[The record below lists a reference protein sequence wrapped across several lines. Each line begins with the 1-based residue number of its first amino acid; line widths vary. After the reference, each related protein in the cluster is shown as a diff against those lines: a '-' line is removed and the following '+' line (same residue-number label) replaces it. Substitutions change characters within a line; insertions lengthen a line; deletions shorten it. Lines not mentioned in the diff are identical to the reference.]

1 MRCTTIALLAAALC
15 APIGPLAAI
24 DPLVA
29 QDTAPQPER
38 LQPASSTSASYVV
51 GPEDVIEVFVW
62 KEPDLSTTVTIR
74 PDGMITLPLAGELD
88 AAGYTPTQLGEMVA
102 DRLKQYMDR
111 PLVTVVVKQIN
122 SPKISVL
129 GEVRRP
135 GRYLLLQTTSV
146 LDAIA
151 MGGGFTE
158 FASREFVVVLR
169 QTPNGQQR
177 YRVNV
182 KRMVNDNGG
191 RPFQLT
197 PRDVV
202 YVY

>member
-1 MRCTTIALLAAALC
+1 MRCSIIALLAIAMS
-15 APIGPLAAI
+15 APIAPIA
-24 DPLVA
+24 A
-29 QDTAPQPER
+29 QDAAPSPNR
-38 LQPASSTSASYVV
+38 VRGASSSGSYVV

-62 KEPDLSTTVTIR
+62 KEPELSTTVTIR
-74 PDGMITLPLAGELD
+74 PDGMITLPLAGDLE
-88 AAGYTPTQLGEMVA
+88 AAGTTPAELGEQIA

-135 GRYLLLQTTSV
+135 GRYLILQNTSV

-158 FASREFVVVLR
+158 FASRDFVVVLR
-169 QTPNGQQR
+169 TAPNGQQQR

>member
-1 MRCTTIALLAAALC
+1 MRSSITALLVAALAAATL
-15 APIGPLAAI
+15 PIA
-24 DPLVA
+24 A
-29 QDTAPQPER
+29 QDSAPTPSR
-38 LQPASSTSASYVV
+38 LRGATSESYVV
-51 GPEDVIEVFVW
+51 GPEDLIEVFVW
-62 KEPDLSTTVTIR
+62 KEPELSTTVTIR
-74 PDGMITLPLAGELD
+74 PDGMITLPLAGDLE
-88 AAGYTPTQLGEMVA
+88 ASGNTPAQLGDLIA

-122 SPKISVL
+122 SSKISVL

-135 GRYLLLQTTSV
+135 GRYLMLQSTSL

-158 FASREFVVVLR
+158 FAARDEVVVLR
-169 QTPNGQQR
+169 PVGGQQQR

-182 KRMVNDNGG
+182 KRMVNSNGA
-191 RPFQLT
+191 RAFQLR
-197 PRDVV
+197 PGDVV

>member
-1 MRCTTIALLAAALC
+1 MRCSIVALLVIAISATPI
-15 APIGPLAAI
+15 APIS
-24 DPLVA
+24 A
-29 QDTAPQPER
+29 QDAAPSPNR
-38 LQPASSTSASYVV
+38 LRGAGNSGSYVV

-62 KEPDLSTTVTIR
+62 KEPELSTTVTIR
-74 PDGMITLPLAGELD
+74 PDGMITLPLAGDLE
-88 AAGYTPTQLGEMVA
+88 AAGTTPAELGDQIA

-135 GRYLLLQTTSV
+135 GRYLMLQSTSV

-158 FASREFVVVLR
+158 FASRDYVVVLR
-169 QTPNGQQR
+169 PSPNGQQQR

-191 RPFQLT
+191 RPFQLN

>member
-1 MRCTTIALLAAALC
+1 MRRSNVVLLLTAALS
-15 APIGPLAAI
+15 APLSPLAAQA
-24 DPLVA
+24 D
-29 QDTAPQPER
+29 APTPTR
-38 LQPASSTSASYVV
+38 LHGATPTSGSYVL
-51 GPEDVIEVFVW
+51 GPEDLIEVFVW
-62 KEPDLSTTVTIR
+62 KEPELSTTVTIR
-74 PDGMITLPLAGELD
+74 PDGMITLPLAGELQ
-88 AAGYTPTQLGEMVA
+88 ASGATPADLADTIA

-158 FASREFVVVLR
+158 FASRDEVVVLR
-169 QTPNGQQR
+169 PAPNGQQQR
-177 YRVNV
+177 FRVNV
-182 KRMVNDNGG
+182 KRMVNDNGQ
-191 RPFQLT
+191 RPFTLK
-197 PRDVV
+197 PGDVV
-202 YVY
+202 YAY

>member
-1 MRCTTIALLAAALC
+1 MRWSTALSIAATLLVAAL
-15 APIGPLAAI
+15 PIA
-24 DPLVA
+24 A
-29 QDTAPQPER
+29 QDAGPSRSR
-38 LQPASSTSASYVV
+38 LAETDGSYVV
-51 GPEDVIEVFVW
+51 GPEDLIEVFVW
-62 KEPDLSTTVTIR
+62 KEPDLSTTVTVR
-74 PDGMITLPLAGELD
+74 PDGMITLPLAGDLH
-88 AAGYTPTQLGEMVA
+88 AAGSTPAQLGDEIA
-102 DRLKQYMDR
+102 DRLRQYIDR

-158 FASREFVVVLR
+158 FASRDYVVVLR
-169 QTPNGQQR
+169 KTPAGQQR
-177 YRVNV
+177 YRLNV
-182 KRMVNDNGG
+182 RRMVNDNNS
-191 RPFQLT
+191 RPFHLT
-197 PRDVV
+197 PQDVV

>member
-1 MRCTTIALLAAALC
+1 
-15 APIGPLAAI
+15 
-24 DPLVA
+24 
-29 QDTAPQPER
+29 
-38 LQPASSTSASYVV
+38 V
-51 GPEDVIEVFVW
+51 GPEDVIEIFVW
-62 KEPDLSTTVTIR
+62 KEPDLSTTVTVR
-74 PDGMITLPLAGELD
+74 PDGMITLPLAGELE
-88 AAGYTPTQLGEMVA
+88 AAGWTPTRLGDEIA

-135 GRYLLLQTTSV
+135 GRYLVLQATSV

-158 FASREFVVVLR
+158 FASRDYVVVLR
-169 QTPNGQQR
+169 KTPSGQQR
-177 YRVNV
+177 YRLNV
-182 KRMVNDNGG
+182 KRMVNDNNS
-191 RPFQLT
+191 RVFRLNPQ
-197 PRDVV
+197 DVV

>member
-1 MRCTTIALLAAALC
+1 MRYTNIAPLALLAA
-15 APIGPLAAI
+15 LAASSV
-24 DPLVA
+24 PLGA
-29 QDTAPQPER
+29 QDAGPAPTRLRSAPAATANG
-38 LQPASSTSASYVV
+38 SYVV

-62 KEPDLSTTVTIR
+62 KEPELSTTVTIR
-74 PDGMITLPLAGELD
+74 PDGMITLPLAGDLEASGTTPAELAD
-88 AAGYTPTQLGEMVA
+88 QIA

-158 FASREFVVVLR
+158 FASRNEVVVLR
-169 QTPNGQQR
+169 PGPNGQQQR
-177 YRVNV
+177 YLVNV
-182 KRMVNDNGG
+182 KRMVNDNGK
-191 RPFQLT
+191 RLFQLR
-197 PRDVV
+197 PGDVV
-202 YVY
+202 YAY

>member
-1 MRCTTIALLAAALC
+1 MRYFMAALLAASLLGAT
-15 APIGPLAAI
+15 APL
-24 DPLVA
+24 LA
-29 QDTAPQPER
+29 QDAAP
-38 LQPASSTSASYVV
+38 STSRPRGGSADTGSYVV

-62 KEPDLSTTVTIR
+62 KEPELSTTVTVR
-74 PDGMITLPLAGELD
+74 PDGMITLPLAGDLL
-88 AAGYTPTQLGEMVA
+88 ASGSTPARLGEEIA

-111 PLVTVVVKQIN
+111 PLVTVAVKEIN

-135 GRYLLLQTTSV
+135 GRYLLLQATSV

-158 FASREFVVVLR
+158 FASRDHVVVLR
-169 QTPNGQQR
+169 KTAAGQQR
-177 YRVNV
+177 YRLNI
-182 KRMVNDNGG
+182 KRMVNDNGS
-191 RPFQLT
+191 RSFNLT
-197 PRDVV
+197 PQDVV

>member
-1 MRCTTIALLAAALC
+1 MRCSIIALLAIAMSAPV
-15 APIGPLAAI
+15 APIA
-24 DPLVA
+24 A
-29 QDTAPQPER
+29 QDAAPSPNR
-38 LQPASSTSASYVV
+38 VRGASSSGSYVV

-62 KEPDLSTTVTIR
+62 KEPELSTTVTIR
-74 PDGMITLPLAGELD
+74 PDGMITLPLAGDLE
-88 AAGYTPTQLGEMVA
+88 AAGTTPAELGDQIA

-135 GRYLLLQTTSV
+135 GRYLILQNTSV

-158 FASREFVVVLR
+158 FASRDFVVVLR
-169 QTPNGQQR
+169 TAPNGQQQR

>member
-1 MRCTTIALLAAALC
+1 MRSTTVALLVAALSVSMT
-15 APIGPLAAI
+15 PLG
-24 DPLVA
+24 A
-29 QDTAPQPER
+29 QDAAPSPDR
-38 LQPASSTSASYVV
+38 DRGASSSGSYRV

-62 KEPDLSTTVTIR
+62 KEPELSTTVTIR
-74 PDGMITLPLAGELD
+74 PDGMITLPLAGELE
-88 AAGYTPTQLGEMVA
+88 AAGTTPAELGEQIA

-111 PLVTVVVKQIN
+111 PLVTVVVKTIN

-135 GRYLLLQTTSV
+135 GRYLMLQSTSV

-158 FASREFVVVLR
+158 FASRDFVVVLR
-169 QTPNGQQR
+169 TAPNGQQQR

-182 KRMVNDNGG
+182 KKMVNSNNNG
-191 RPFQLT
+191 RPFSLT

>member
-1 MRCTTIALLAAALC
+1 MMRSTTIALLVAALS
-15 APIGPLAAI
+15 ASLT
-24 DPLVA
+24 PLVA
-29 QDTAPQPER
+29 QDAAPSPDR
-38 LQPASSTSASYVV
+38 GRGASTSSSYVV

-62 KEPDLSTTVTIR
+62 KEPELSTTVTIR
-74 PDGMITLPLAGELD
+74 PDGMITLPLAGELE
-88 AAGYTPTQLGEMVA
+88 AAGTTPAELGEQIA

-111 PLVTVVVKQIN
+111 PLVTVVVKTIN

-135 GRYLLLQTTSV
+135 GRYLMLQSTSV

-158 FASREFVVVLR
+158 FASRDFVVVLR
-169 QTPNGQQR
+169 TAPNGQQQR

-182 KRMVNDNGG
+182 KRMVNSNGG
-191 RPFQLT
+191 RPFSLT

>member
-1 MRCTTIALLAAALC
+1 MRRTLIALLVTALIAAVGPIAAQNI
-15 APIGPLAAI
+15 APSA
-24 DPLVA
+24 DRSRE
-29 QDTAPQPER
+29 QAP
-38 LQPASSTSASYVV
+38 SSASYVV
-51 GPEDVIEVFVW
+51 GPEDVLDVFVW
-62 KEPDLSTTVTIR
+62 KEPDLSTSVVIR
-74 PDGMITLPLAGELD
+74 PDGMITLPLAGDLQ
-88 AAGYTPTQLGEMVA
+88 AAGATPAQLGEEIA
-102 DRLKQYMDR
+102 DRLKQYIDR

-135 GRYLLLQTTSV
+135 GRYLLLQSTSV

-158 FASREFVVVLR
+158 FASRDFVVVLR

-191 RPFQLT
+191 RPFKLT

>member
-1 MRCTTIALLAAALC
+1 MRCPIAALLALVLS
-15 APIGPLAAI
+15 APIAPLAA
-24 DPLVA
+24 
-29 QDTAPQPER
+29 QDAAPSPNR
-38 LQPASSTSASYVV
+38 PRGSSANSGSYVV

-62 KEPDLSTTVTIR
+62 KEPELSTTVTIR
-74 PDGMITLPLAGELD
+74 PDGMITLPLAGDLE
-88 AAGYTPTQLGEMVA
+88 AAGTTPAELGDQIA

-135 GRYLLLQTTSV
+135 GRYLMLQRTSV

-158 FASREFVVVLR
+158 FASRDTVVVLR
-169 QTPNGQQR
+169 IAPNGQQQR

-191 RPFQLT
+191 RPFQLA

>member
-1 MRCTTIALLAAALC
+1 MRSSNALSLVAALLFAAALPV
-15 APIGPLAAI
+15 A
-24 DPLVA
+24 A
-29 QDTAPQPER
+29 QDAAPSRSRISDDEG
-38 LQPASSTSASYVV
+38 SYVV
-51 GPEDVIEVFVW
+51 GPEDLIEVFVW
-62 KEPDLSTTVTIR
+62 KEPELSTTVTVR
-74 PDGMITLPLAGELD
+74 PDGMITLPLAGEMH
-88 AAGYTPTQLGEMVA
+88 AAGSTPAQLGEEIS
-102 DRLKQYMDR
+102 DRLRQYIDR

-158 FASREFVVVLR
+158 FASRDYVVVLR
-169 QTPNGQQR
+169 KTPSGQQR
-177 YRVNV
+177 YRLNV
-182 KRMVNDNGG
+182 KRMVNDNSS
-191 RPFQLT
+191 RPFHLT
-197 PRDVV
+197 PQDVV

>member
-1 MRCTTIALLAAALC
+1 MRSSNALSLVAALLLALPV
-15 APIGPLAAI
+15 A
-24 DPLVA
+24 A
-29 QDTAPQPER
+29 QDAAPSRSRISDDEG
-38 LQPASSTSASYVV
+38 SYVV
-51 GPEDVIEVFVW
+51 GPEDLIEVFVW
-62 KEPDLSTTVTIR
+62 KEPDLSTTVTVR
-74 PDGMITLPLAGELD
+74 PDGMITLPLAGDLH
-88 AAGYTPTQLGEMVA
+88 ASGSTPAQLGDEIA
-102 DRLKQYMDR
+102 DRLRQYIDR

-158 FASREFVVVLR
+158 FASRDYVVVLR
-169 QTPNGQQR
+169 KTPSGQQR
-177 YRVNV
+177 YRLNV
-182 KRMVNDNGG
+182 KRMVNDNSS
-191 RPFQLT
+191 RPFHLT
-197 PRDVV
+197 AQDVV

>member
-1 MRCTTIALLAAALC
+1 MRLSSLLSLAAAMLAAAL
-15 APIGPLAAI
+15 PI
-24 DPLVA
+24 VA
-29 QDTAPQPER
+29 QDAAP
-38 LQPASSTSASYVV
+38 SSLRGRAQQGGSYVV
-51 GPEDVIEVFVW
+51 GPEDLIEVFVW
-62 KEPDLSTTVTIR
+62 KEPELSTTVTVR
-74 PDGMITLPLAGELD
+74 PDGMITLPLAGELH
-88 AAGYTPTQLGEMVA
+88 AEGSTPAQLGDEIA

-158 FASREFVVVLR
+158 FASRDYVVVLR
-169 QTPNGQQR
+169 KTAAGQQR
-177 YRVNV
+177 YRLNV
-182 KRMVNDNGG
+182 KQMVNSNNS
-191 RPFQLT
+191 RPFHLT
-197 PRDVV
+197 PQDVV

>member
-1 MRCTTIALLAAALC
+1 MRRSTVALLLAALFATG
-15 APIGPLAAI
+15 APPAAAQSDAPLPGRSRT
-24 DPLVA
+24 DVS
-29 QDTAPQPER
+29 DG
-38 LQPASSTSASYVV
+38 YKV

-62 KEPDLSTTVTIR
+62 KEPEISTTVTVR
-74 PDGMITLPLAGELD
+74 PDGMITLPLVGDLH
-88 AAGYTPTQLGEMVA
+88 AAGSTPARLGEEIA

-111 PLVTVVVKQIN
+111 PLVTVVVKEIN

-135 GRYLLLQTTSV
+135 GRYLLLQTTSL

-158 FASREFVVVLR
+158 FASRNYVVVLR
-169 QTPNGQQR
+169 KTSAGQQR
-177 YRVNV
+177 YRLNV
-182 KRMVNDNGG
+182 KQMVNRNDSQ
-191 RPFQLT
+191 PFHLT
-197 PRDVV
+197 PHDVV

>member
-1 MRCTTIALLAAALC
+1 MRWSNVALLTGLLC
-15 APIGPLAAI
+15 APAASLAAQA
-24 DPLVA
+24 D
-29 QDTAPQPER
+29 APTPNR
-38 LQPASSTSASYVV
+38 IHGGSTPSGSYVV

-62 KEPDLSTTVTIR
+62 KEPELSTTVTIR
-74 PDGMITLPLAGELD
+74 PDGMITLPLAGELQ
-88 AAGYTPTQLGEMVA
+88 ASGETPAELGDQIA

-158 FASREFVVVLR
+158 FASRDEVVVLR
-169 QTPNGQQR
+169 PAPNGQQQR

-182 KRMVNDNGG
+182 KKMVNDNGA
-191 RPFQLT
+191 RPFTLK
-197 PRDVV
+197 PGDVV
-202 YVY
+202 YAY

>member
-1 MRCTTIALLAAALC
+1 MRCSIAALLAATLV
-15 APIGPLAAI
+15 AAI
-24 DPLVA
+24 PVAA
-29 QDTAPQPER
+29 QDLAPSPDRVREQSEDR
-38 LQPASSTSASYVV
+38 GSYVV

-62 KEPDLSTTVTIR
+62 KEPELSTTVTVR
-74 PDGMITLPLAGELD
+74 PDGMITLPLAGELR
-88 AAGYTPTQLGEMVA
+88 ASGATPAQLCDEIA

-111 PLVTVVVKQIN
+111 PLVTVAIKQIN

-135 GRYLLLQTTSV
+135 GRYLLLQATSV

-158 FASREFVVVLR
+158 FASRDYVVILR
-169 QTPNGQQR
+169 QTAAGQQR
-177 YRVNV
+177 FRINV
-182 KRMVNDNGG
+182 KQMVNDNKS
-191 RPFQLT
+191 RPFRLT